1 MLARLHSVTL
11 EGIEGVICEVE
22 VDVGRHGFEKSI
34 IVGLPD
40 TAVKESIERVRS
52 AIINSGFQHPR
63 TQSLINLAPAD
74 VKKAGPAFDLPIA
87 LGMLVGQDS
96 LLNSGLNDVIVA
108 GELALDGRVRPVN
121 GVLSMAMTAAAN
133 GFTRMLVPLENANE
147 AAVVSDIEVFAVGTL
162 AQAVGYLSG
171 QLPLEPTNVD
181 VEKLFDIEANYDI
194 DFSDVKGQESVKR
207 ALTVAAAGGH
217 NIMMIGPPGAGK
229 TMLAQ
234 RLATILPPLSL
245 EQSLETTRIYSSVG
259 LLGKNKSLIA
269 VRPVRMPHHS
279 ASGPALV
286 GGGSSPR
293 PGELSLAHFGILFLD
308 EFVEFPRHVLEMI
321 RQPLEDG
328 FVIVSRAKRTIQFP
342 AHFMLVA
349 AMNPCPCGY
358 FGSDTR
364 KCKCTP
370 NQVMRYLSK
379 VSGPLVDRIDIHIDV
394 PAISF
399 RKLRSRTGELDSA
412 SMRNDVARA
421 VAIQAQRFG
430 NGKIHTNAA
439 MSHRQ
444 VEKFCQL
451 DSSGELLLRHAMA
464 EFGLSARAHDK
475 ICKLARTIADL
486 AGTEDIAAEHIAEAI
501 SYRKLDRKL

>member
-40 TAVKESIERVRS
+40 AAVKESIERVAS
-52 AIINSGFQHPR
+52 AIINSGFKNPR
-63 TQSLINLAPAD
+63 TQALINLAPAD

-87 LGMLVGQDS
+87 LGMLIGQDS
-96 LLNSGLNDVIVA
+96 LTNSGFNETIVV
-108 GELALDGRVRPVN
+108 GELALDGRVRSVN

-133 GFTRMLVPLENANE
+133 GFKRMLVPLENANE
-147 AAVVSDIEVFAVGTL
+147 AAVVSGIEVFGIGTL
-162 AQAVGYLSG
+162 AQAVGFLTNH
-171 QLPLEPTNVD
+171 LPLEPTNVD
-181 VEKLFDIEANYDI
+181 VEKLFDIEANYEV

-229 TMLAQ
+229 TMLSQ
-234 RLATILPPLSL
+234 RLATILPPLNL

-259 LLGKNKSLIA
+259 LLGKNQSLIA
-269 VRPVRMPHHS
+269 TRPVRMPHHS

-286 GGGSSPR
+286 GGGSTPR

-342 AHFMLVA
+342 ARFMLVA

-358 FGSDTR
+358 FGSDSR
-364 KCKCTP
+364 RCKCTP
-370 NQVMRYLSK
+370 NQVTRYLAK

-394 PAISF
+394 PAVSF
-399 RKLRSRTGELDSA
+399 NKLRSKNGELDSA
-412 SMRNDVARA
+412 TMRNNVTKAA
-421 VAIQAQRFG
+421 AIQAQRFN
-430 NGKIHTNAA
+430 NGKIHTNAS
-439 MSHRQ
+439 MSHKQ
-444 VEKFCQL
+444 VEKFCKL
-451 DSSGELLLRHAMA
+451 DSAGEMMLKHAMS

-486 AGTEDIAAEHIAEAI
+486 AGTEDIASEHIAEAI

>member
-11 EGIEGVICEVE
+11 DGIDGVICEVE
-22 VDVGRHGFEKSI
+22 VDVGRGGFEKSI

-40 TAVKESIERVRS
+40 AAVKESTERVRS
-52 AIINSGFQHPR
+52 AIVNSGYKHPK

-87 LGMLVGQDS
+87 LGMLVGQNVLASSILSDTI
-96 LLNSGLNDVIVA
+96 IV

-121 GVLSMAMTAAAN
+121 GVLSMAMSASAE
-133 GFTRMLVPLENANE
+133 GFSRMIVPLDNAQE
-147 AAVVSDIEVFAVGTL
+147 AAVVQDIEVFGVGSL
-162 AQAVGYLSG
+162 AQAVGFLSG
-171 QLPLEPTNVD
+171 QLPLETTNVD
-181 VEKLFDIEANYDI
+181 IEELFNVSASYDV
-194 DFSDVKGQESVKR
+194 DFADVKGQESVKR

-229 TMLAQ
+229 TMLSQ

-245 EQSLETTRIYSSVG
+245 EQSLETTRVYSSVG
-259 LLGKNKSLIA
+259 LLGKNMALLA
-269 VRPVRMPHHS
+269 TRPVRMPHHS

-286 GGGSSPR
+286 GGGPTPR

-328 FVIVSRAKRTIQFP
+328 FVIVSRAKKTVRFP
-342 AHFMLVA
+342 AQFMLVA

-358 FGSDTR
+358 FGSDAR
-364 KCKCTP
+364 QCKCTP
-370 NQVMRYLSK
+370 GQIRRYLSK

-399 RKLRSRTGELDSA
+399 RKLRSKSGQLDSA
-412 SMRNDVARA
+412 AMRADVVRA
-421 VAIQAQRFG
+421 VGVQIKRFG
-430 NGKIHTNAA
+430 DGKIHTNAR
-439 MSHRQ
+439 MSHKQ
-444 VEKFCQL
+444 VEKFCKL
-451 DSSGELLLRHAMA
+451 DTSSEMLLKQAMQ

-486 AGTEDIAAEHIAEAI
+486 AGACDIAAEHIAEAI